1 MNLVKF
7 LFLVLV
13 AISIA
18 PVNSLFAQKPLN
30 GQWQVTIRHFDY
42 GELRTV
48 LAFNQPAAG
57 DFKAHSHRKGVK
69 NMVGGFKATTASWFS
84 SKPMLRSGALCNI
97 TDGKLLNGSELE
109 GRMILP
115 MGGDI
120 QVKGALTGNRFMM
133 TMTNA
138 KGRNVGVVQG
148 VRAENGQHI
157 DDYPALVQR
166 ILAAFE
172 ERIYDKKVLQT
183 PEWKRFAAKLKHAGK
198 NAKDDLDIMAAFH
211 SEVGKLPFTH
221 CSLFRTEDENAAK
234 SQIKQRFSPRKN
246 QVELNEVD
254 AETVVLKIKSFRCT
268 AQEMDS
274 MMQVVLSRKYQNLIV
289 DIRGNGGGSMEGGI
303 ALAKYLTREAM
314 PTGVY
319 LSQKWFNQHPL
330 PPTAAELSEM
340 PVFTQADVEVF
351 LNELDE
357 KGFVVLHATPGPQ
370 LFNGKVF
377 LLTDRRS
384 ASASEP
390 MAWNFKAS
398 GHVTVVGEPTAGAML
413 SASTYPVGS
422 GFNVVIPNADYY
434 TPTGERLDRVG
445 VQPHVLTSSAEAL
458 DYVLKQIKPGN
469 Q

>member
-7 LFLVLV
+7 LLIVLV
-13 AISIA
+13 AVILT
-18 PVNSLFAQKPLN
+18 PGVSLFAQKPLK

-42 GELRTV
+42 GELRTKMT
-48 LAFNQPAAG
+48 FKQPTANT
-57 DFKAHSHRKGVK
+57 FSAHSHRDGVK
-69 NMVGGFKATTASWFS
+69 NMVGGFKATTASWVS
-84 SKPMLRSGALCNI
+84 SKPMLRTGALCNLK
-97 TDGKLLNGSELE
+97 DGKLQPGNLLE
-109 GRMILP
+109 GRLFLP
-115 MGGDI
+115 MGGEI
-120 QVKGALTGNRFMM
+120 QLKGNMTGNRFMM

-138 KGRNVGVVQG
+138 KGRNVGIVQG
-148 VRAENGQHI
+148 VRTENEQLI
-157 DDYPALVQR
+157 DDYPALIQR
-166 ILAAFE
+166 ILLAFE
-172 ERIYDKKVLQT
+172 QRIYDRKVLQT
-183 PEWKRFAAKLKHAGK
+183 PEWKRFASKLKHAGK
-198 NAKDDLDIMAAFH
+198 HAKDDLDIMAAFH

-221 CSLFRTEDENAAK
+221 CSFFRMEDTVAAK
-234 SQIKQRFSPRKN
+234 SIISKRFSPKNN
-246 QVELNEVD
+246 QVELTEVD
-254 AETVVLKIKSFRCT
+254 TQTVVLKIKSFQCT
-268 AQEMDS
+268 AREMDS
-274 MMQVVLSRKYQNLIV
+274 VMQVVLSRNYQNLIV

-303 ALAKYLTREAM
+303 TLAKYLTREAM

-330 PPTAAELSEM
+330 PPTEAELSQM
-340 PVFTQADVEVF
+340 PVFTKADVEVF

-370 LFNGKVF
+370 QFKGNIY

-398 GHVTVVGEPTAGAML
+398 GHITVVGEPTAGAML
-413 SASTYPVGS
+413 SASTYPVGN

-445 VQPHVLTSSAEAL
+445 VQPHVQVSSAEAL
-458 DYVLKQIKPGN
+458 DYVLKQIKSGN